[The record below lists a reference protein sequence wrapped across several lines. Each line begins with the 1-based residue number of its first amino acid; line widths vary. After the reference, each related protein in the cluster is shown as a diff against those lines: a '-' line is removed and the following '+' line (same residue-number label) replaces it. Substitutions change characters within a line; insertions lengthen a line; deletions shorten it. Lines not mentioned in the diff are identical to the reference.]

1 MTNPFDRFDEPK
13 NPFDT
18 FDAPAKESTLDRVV
32 STAVSP
38 INWLGT
44 QFTKAGTAVMGAP
57 RAIADTN
64 EAIAKW
70 TGNKLGFPETGA
82 AVGQALRYVN
92 PNPVLANVGPTS
104 AGDFNQ
110 TVFGTLGVPEV
121 NAGDNPAFTVGGVNL
136 GKAADVG
143 AQAIPAAAAGAGSL
157 LANFLGGA
165 TSELAGQA
173 TAGTPYELPARIAG
187 ALPGAYL
194 GSKIT
199 TPLPASLTPQQQR
212 TVDLAKAN
220 NVPLSVG
227 QETGRGLGV
236 ERFLARMPGGQGVAE
251 RFAAKQGAATD
262 ELALAQAGFKGKEL
276 GQETMKGLAKQAGA
290 EFDAAKH
297 MPGVIDLKST
307 FPKVREAVTKYETVM
322 DPARRSPAVTTEA
335 NRILSKEAPSRPTY
349 PPLTAS
355 AVERPVTM
363 DALTTAVRNASK
375 PVNEAFD
382 ALPTLKGWLD
392 KGPMVPMPKALPEL
406 SSVQYQTLRKGLTE
420 SIDGLYSAKDTTG
433 AKALQAMRSALDD
446 AVEGSLG
453 GDKLAKWQEARR
465 HYYNF
470 KVIQKAM
477 NMGTA
482 SARSEGTLGAN
493 ALTNALRR
501 AQGDK
506 FYETTGGLN
515 DVATIKG
522 YLRDTFP
529 NSGTPT
535 IGAQLAAVVNP
546 AMGGTLGLGAN
557 AASRA
562 MTGGGPMSDIVRQYL
577 ANQAQP
583 NRLQTVATSPFGL
596 APGMLTD
603 QQRLRLM
610 DQRGGQ

>member
-1 MTNPFDRFDEPK
+1 VTNPFDRFDEPE
-13 NPFDT
+13 NTFDK
-18 FDAPAKESTLDRVV
+18 FDAPAPQSGADRVV
-32 STAVSP
+32 STAVAP

-44 QFTKAGTAVMGAP
+44 QFTKAGTAIMGAP

-70 TGNKLGFPETGA
+70 TGGKLGFPETGA
-82 AVGQALRYVN
+82 AVGKALRWVN

-110 TVFGTLGVPEV
+110 TVFGTLGVPEL
-121 NAGDNPAFTVGGVNL
+121 NAGDNPAFTVGGYNL

-143 AQAIPAAAAGAGSL
+143 AQAIPAAAVGAGGIIP
-157 LANFLGGA
+157 NFLGGV
-165 TSELAGQA
+165 TSELSGQA
-173 TAGTPYELPARIAG
+173 TAGTPYEIPARIAG

-194 GSKIT
+194 GNKLT
-199 TPLPASLTPQQQR
+199 TPTPANLTPQQAR
-212 TVDLAKAN
+212 AVALAKEN
-220 NVPLSVG
+220 GVPLSVG

-236 ERFLARMPGGQGVAE
+236 ERFLSRMPGGQGVAE

-262 ELALAQAGFKGKEL
+262 EIALAQAGFKGNEL
-276 GQETMKGLAKQAGA
+276 GQETMKSLSKQAGA
-290 EFDAAKH
+290 EFDAAKN
-297 MPGVIDLKST
+297 MAGVIDLKST
-307 FPKVREAVTKYETVM
+307 FPKVREAVTKYEGVM

-335 NRILSKEAPSRPTY
+335 NRILSKEAPSRTTY
-349 PPLTAS
+349 APLTAS
-355 AVERPVTM
+355 AVERPTSM

-382 ALPTLKGWLD
+382 ALPGIKGWFD
-392 KGPMVPMPKALPEL
+392 KGPMAPMPKALPEL
-406 SSVQYQTLRKGLTE
+406 SNVQYQTLRKGLTE

-470 KVIQKAM
+470 KILQKAM
-477 NMGTA
+477 NTGTT

-493 ALTNALRR
+493 SLTNALRR
-501 AQGDK
+501 TQGDK

-546 AMGGTLGLGAN
+546 VTGGALGLGAN
-557 AASRA
+557 LASRA
-562 MTGGGPMSDIVRQYL
+562 MTGGGPMSDIVRRYL

-583 NRLQTVATSPFGL
+583 NRLQTVATTPFGL